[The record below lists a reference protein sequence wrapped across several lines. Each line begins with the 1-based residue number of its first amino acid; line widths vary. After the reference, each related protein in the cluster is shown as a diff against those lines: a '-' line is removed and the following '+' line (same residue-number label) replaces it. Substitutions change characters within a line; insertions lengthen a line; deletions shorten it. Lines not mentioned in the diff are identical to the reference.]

1 MWFHAVRTEEPVRS
15 DAPPAVVRESPGRVK
30 ARRLLTTTK
39 EVFSRGST
47 MVGGV
52 LIVLMLGMAIFAPL
66 IVDENPRGAYQM
78 PRDLS
83 AVAAPPGTEGHPL
96 GTTRLGGDVLYG
108 VVWGARLSLQLS
120 IYVVGGAV
128 LIGLIVGSTAGIIG
142 GKVDAFM
149 MRVVDVFLSIPTLVF
164 PLAIAA
170 ILGPSFINIVVALA
184 VIMWARYAR
193 IIRSQILSVREE
205 EYVDAARAI
214 GDSRW
219 GIIRKDILPNSF
231 SPVAVQATLDMG
243 HAVLLGATL
252 AFIGLAVAG
261 QAEWGTLVSEGQA
274 DIVAGRWWTSTFPG
288 LMVFLWALSFNLV
301 GDGLRDVLDPRTEGR

>member
-1 MWFHAVRTEEPVRS
+1 MAVRAEK
-15 DAPPAVVRESPGRVK
+15 APRVIRDTPFRVK
-30 ARRLLTTTK
+30 TRRLFATTK

-47 MVGGV
+47 AAGAVI
-52 LIVLMLGMAIFAPL
+52 IVLLLGMAIFAPL
-66 IVDENPRGAYQM
+66 IIPANERGAYQM

-83 AVAAPPGTEGHPL
+83 SVAVPPGTEGHPL

-120 IYVVGGAV
+120 IYVVFGAV
-128 LIGLIVGSTAGIIG
+128 TLGLIVGSTAGILG
-142 GKVDAFM
+142 GKVDAFL
-149 MRVVDVFLSIPTLVF
+149 MRMVDVFLAIPALIF

-184 VIMWARYAR
+184 AIMWARYAR
-193 IIRSQILSVREE
+193 IIRSQILQVREE
-205 EYVDAARAI
+205 DYVDAARAI
-214 GDSRW
+214 GDSRF
-219 GIIRKDILPNSF
+219 GIIRRDILPNSLT
-231 SPVAVQATLDMG
+231 PVAVQATLDMG
-243 HAVLLGATL
+243 HAVLFGATL

>member
-1 MWFHAVRTEEPVRS
+1 MAVRAAR
-15 DAPPAVVRESPGRVK
+15 APDVIRDTPFRVK
-30 ARRLLTTTK
+30 TRRLWMTTK

-47 MVGGV
+47 AFGAV
-52 LIVLMLGMAIFAPL
+52 IIILMLSMAIFAPL
-66 IVDENPRGAYQM
+66 IMSPNERGAYQM

-83 AVAAPPGTEGHPL
+83 AVAVPPGTPGHLL

-108 VVWGARLSLQLS
+108 IVWGSRLSLQLS
-120 IYVVGGAV
+120 LYVVGGAV
-128 LIGLIVGSTAGIIG
+128 LIGLIVGTTAGLVG
-142 GKVDAFM
+142 GRVDALL
-149 MRVVDVFLSIPTLVF
+149 MRVVDIFLSIPELIF
-164 PLAIAA
+164 PLAIAS

-193 IIRSQILSVREE
+193 IIRSQILLVREE
-205 EYVDAARAI
+205 EYVEAARTI
-214 GDSRW
+214 GDSRF

-231 SPVAVQATLDMG
+231 TPVAVQATLDMG
-243 HAVLLGATL
+243 HAVLFGATL

-274 DIVAGRWWTSTFPG
+274 DIIAGRWWTSTFPG

-301 GDGLRDVLDPRTEGR
+301 GDGLRDVLDPRTERR

>member
-1 MWFHAVRTEEPVRS
+1 MASSQAVATAGAPSAVRDTPF
-15 DAPPAVVRESPGRVK
+15 RVK
-30 ARRLLTTTK
+30 VRRLRATLR

-47 MVGGV
+47 SVGAA
-52 LIVLMLGMAIFAPL
+52 LIALMLAMAIFAPL
-66 IVDENPRGAYQM
+66 IVPENPRGAYQM

-83 AVAAPPGTEGHPL
+83 AVAVPPGTDGHPL

-128 LIGLIVGSTAGIIG
+128 LIGLIVGCTAGILG
-142 GKVDAFM
+142 GKVDAFL
-149 MRVVDVFLSIPTLVF
+149 MRVVDIFLAIPALIF

-193 IIRSQILSVREE
+193 IIRSQILQVREE
-205 EYVDAARAI
+205 DYVDAARVV
-214 GDSRW
+214 GDSRF
-219 GIIRKDILPNSF
+219 GIIRRDILPNSF
-231 SPVAVQATLDMG
+231 TPVAVQATLDMG
-243 HAVLLGATL
+243 HAVLFGATL
-252 AFIGLAVAG
+252 AFIGLSVAG

-274 DIVAGRWWTSTFPG
+274 DIIAGRWWTSTFPG

>member
-1 MWFHAVRTEEPVRS
+1 MWFQTVRVEKAKPTGFRYESAALVR
-15 DAPPAVVRESPGRVK
+15 
-30 ARRLLTTTK
+30 ARRIMSTTRD
-39 EVFSRGST
+39 VFSRGST
-47 MVGGV
+47 AFGAT
-52 LIVLMLGMAIFAPL
+52 LIILMLGMAVFAPL
-66 IVDENPRGAYQM
+66 IVETNPRGAYQM

-83 AVAAPPGTEGHPL
+83 AVGAPPGTPGHLL

-120 IYVVGGAV
+120 IYVVAGAV
-128 LIGLIVGSTAGIIG
+128 LLGVIVGSAAGILG
-142 GKVDAFM
+142 GRVDSIL
-149 MRVVDVFLSIPTLVF
+149 MRVVDIFLSVPSLVF

-170 ILGPSFINIVVALA
+170 ILGPSFINIVVALSA
-184 VIMWARYAR
+184 IMWARYAR
-193 IIRSQILSVREE
+193 IIRSQIIQVREE
-205 EYVDAARAI
+205 EYVDAARVI
-214 GDSRW
+214 GDSRR
-219 GIIRKDILPNSF
+219 GIIFKDILPNSF

-261 QAEWGTLVSEGQA
+261 QAEWGTLVSQGQA

-301 GDGLRDVLDPRTEGR
+301 GDGFRDVLDPRTEGR

>member
-1 MWFHAVRTEEPVRS
+1 MSSEAVRAQKVPQMPRETPLTVKVRRTWS
-15 DAPPAVVRESPGRVK
+15 TA
-30 ARRLLTTTK
+30 K

-47 MVGGV
+47 AFGAI
-52 LIVLMLGMAIFAPL
+52 LIVLLLGMAIFAPF
-66 IVDENPRGAYQM
+66 IVDENPRGTYQM
-78 PRDLS
+78 PRDFT
-83 AVAAPPGTEGHPL
+83 AVAVPPGSEGHPL

-120 IYVVGGAV
+120 IYVVAGAV
-128 LIGLIVGSTAGIIG
+128 LMGLIVGSTAGIIG
-142 GKVDAFM
+142 GKVDALL
-149 MRVVDVFLSIPTLVF
+149 MRLVDVFLSIPTLVF

-193 IIRSQILSVREE
+193 IIRSQILQVREE
-205 EYVDAARAI
+205 DYVDAARAI
-214 GDSRW
+214 GDSKF
-219 GIIRKDILPNSF
+219 GIIRRDILPNSF
-231 SPVAVQATLDMG
+231 TPVAVQATLDMG

-274 DIVAGRWWTSTFPG
+274 DIIAGRWWTSTFPG

>member
-1 MWFHAVRTEEPVRS
+1 MAVRAEK
-15 DAPPAVVRESPGRVK
+15 APAVIRDTPFRVK
-30 ARRLLTTTK
+30 TRRLLATTR

-47 MVGGV
+47 ALGAI

-66 IVDENPRGAYQM
+66 IIPENPRGAFQM

-83 AVAAPPGTEGHPL
+83 AVAAPPGTPGHIL

-108 VVWGARLSLQLS
+108 IVWGSRLSLQLS
-120 IYVVGGAV
+120 LYVVGGAV
-128 LIGLIVGSTAGIIG
+128 LIGLIVGSTAGLIG
-142 GKVDAFM
+142 GKVDAFL
-149 MRVVDVFLSIPTLVF
+149 MRVVDIFLSVPELIF

-193 IIRSQILSVREE
+193 IIRSQILQVREE
-205 EYVDAARAI
+205 DYVDAARAV
-214 GDSRW
+214 GDSRF
-219 GIIRKDILPNSF
+219 GIIRREILPNSF
-231 SPVAVQATLDMG
+231 TPVAVQATLDMG

-252 AFIGLAVAG
+252 AFIGLSVAG
-261 QAEWGTLVSEGQA
+261 QAEWGTLVSQGQA
-274 DIVAGRWWTSTFPG
+274 DIIAGRWWTSTFPG
-288 LMVFLWALSFNLV
+288 AMVFLWALSFNMV

>member
-1 MWFHAVRTEEPVRS
+1 MAVRAEK
-15 DAPPAVVRESPGRVK
+15 APRVVRDTPFRVK
-30 ARRLLTTTK
+30 MRRLFATTK

-47 MVGGV
+47 AAGAVI
-52 LIVLMLGMAIFAPL
+52 IVLLLGMAIFAPL
-66 IVDENPRGAYQM
+66 IIPANERGAYQM

-83 AVAAPPGTEGHPL
+83 SVAVPPGTEGHPL

-120 IYVVGGAV
+120 IYVVFGAV
-128 LIGLIVGSTAGIIG
+128 TLGLIVGSTAGILG
-142 GKVDAFM
+142 GKVDAFL
-149 MRVVDVFLSIPTLVF
+149 MRMVDVFLAVPALIF

-184 VIMWARYAR
+184 AIMWARYAR
-193 IIRSQILSVREE
+193 IIRSQILQVREE
-205 EYVDAARAI
+205 DYVDAARAI
-214 GDSRW
+214 GDSRF
-219 GIIRKDILPNSF
+219 GIIRRDILPNSLT
-231 SPVAVQATLDMG
+231 PVAVQATLDMG
-243 HAVLLGATL
+243 HAVLFGATL

-301 GDGLRDVLDPRTEGR
+301 GDGLRDVLDPRTESR

>member
-1 MWFHAVRTEEPVRS
+1 MSSEAVRALQELRVLRDTPL
-15 DAPPAVVRESPGRVK
+15 RVK
-30 ARRLLTTTK
+30 SRRLWETTK

-47 MVGGV
+47 AFGIT
-52 LIVLMLGMAIFAPL
+52 LIVLMLAMAIFAPF
-66 IVDENPRGAYQM
+66 IVDKNPRGAFQM
-78 PRDLS
+78 PRDLT
-83 AVAAPPGTEGHPL
+83 AVAVPPGSEGHPL

-120 IYVVGGAV
+120 IYVVTGAV
-128 LIGLIVGSTAGIIG
+128 FIGLVVGSTAGILG
-142 GKVDAFM
+142 GKVDALL
-149 MRVVDVFLSIPTLVF
+149 MRLVDVFLSIPTLVF

-193 IIRSQILSVREE
+193 IIRSQILQVREE
-205 EYVDAARAI
+205 DYVDAARAI
-214 GDSRW
+214 GDSKF

-231 SPVAVQATLDMG
+231 TPVAVQATLDMG

-274 DIVAGRWWTSTFPG
+274 DIIAGRWWTSTFPG
-288 LMVFLWALSFNLV
+288 AMVFLWALSFNLV
-301 GDGLRDVLDPRTEGR
+301 GDGLRDVTAPENRA

>member
-1 MWFHAVRTEEPVRS
+1 MAVRAEK
-15 DAPPAVVRESPGRVK
+15 APRVIRDTPFRVK
-30 ARRLLTTTK
+30 TRRLFATTK

-47 MVGGV
+47 AAGAVI
-52 LIVLMLGMAIFAPL
+52 IVLLLGMAIFAPL
-66 IVDENPRGAYQM
+66 IIPANERGAYQM

-83 AVAAPPGTEGHPL
+83 SVAVPPGTEGHPL

-120 IYVVGGAV
+120 IYVVFGAV
-128 LIGLIVGSTAGIIG
+128 TLGLIVGSTAGILG
-142 GKVDAFM
+142 GKVDAFL
-149 MRVVDVFLSIPTLVF
+149 MRMVDVFLAIPALIF

-170 ILGPSFINIVVALA
+170 ILGPSFINIVVAHA
-184 VIMWARYAR
+184 AIMWARYAR
-193 IIRSQILSVREE
+193 IIRSQILQVREE
-205 EYVDAARAI
+205 DYVDAARAI
-214 GDSRW
+214 GDSRF
-219 GIIRKDILPNSF
+219 GIIRRDILPNSLT
-231 SPVAVQATLDMG
+231 PVAVQATLDMG
-243 HAVLLGATL
+243 HAVLFGATL

-288 LMVFLWALSFNLV
+288 MMVFLWALSFNLV

>member
-1 MWFHAVRTEEPVRS
+1 MWFQAVRAES
-15 DAPPAVVRESPGRVK
+15 PPAIVHDGPFKVRV
-30 ARRLLTTTK
+30 ARLWGTTK
-39 EVFSRGST
+39 EVLSKGST
-47 MVGGV
+47 LVGAI

-66 IVDENPRGAYQM
+66 LVDANPRDPYQM

-83 AVAAPPGTEGHPL
+83 AVAVPPGTEGHPL

-108 VVWGARLSLQLS
+108 IVWGARLSLQLS
-120 IYVVGGAV
+120 LYVVGGAV
-128 LIGLIVGSTAGIIG
+128 LIGTIVGSTAGIVG
-142 GKVDAFM
+142 GKVDAVL
-149 MRVVDVFLSIPTLVF
+149 MRLVDVFLSVPALVF

-170 ILGPSFINIVVALA
+170 VLGPSFVNIVVALA
-184 VIMWARYAR
+184 AIMWARYAR
-193 IIRSQILSVREE
+193 IIRSQILQVREE
-205 EYVDAARAI
+205 DYVDAARVV
-214 GDSRW
+214 GDSKL

-231 SPVAVQATLDMG
+231 TPVAVQGTLDMG

-274 DIVAGRWWTSTFPG
+274 DIIAGRWWTSTFPG

-301 GDGLRDVLDPRTEGR
+301 GDGLRDALDPRTERR

>member
-1 MWFHAVRTEEPVRS
+1 MRVR
-15 DAPPAVVRESPGRVK
+15 
-30 ARRLLTTTK
+30 ARRLWATTR
-39 EVFSRGST
+39 EVFSRPST
-47 MVGGV
+47 AFGAT
-52 LIVLMLGMAIFAPL
+52 LIALMLAMAIFAPL

-83 AVAAPPGTEGHPL
+83 SVAVPPGTEGHPL

-108 VVWGARLSLQLS
+108 IVWGARLSLQLS
-120 IYVVGGAV
+120 IYVVAGAV
-128 LIGLIVGSTAGIIG
+128 LMGLIVGCTAGILG
-142 GKVDAFM
+142 GKVDAFL
-149 MRVVDVFLSIPTLVF
+149 MRMVDVFLSIPTLVF

-170 ILGPSFINIVVALA
+170 ILGPSFVNIVVALA
-184 VIMWARYAR
+184 AIMWARYAR
-193 IIRSQILSVREE
+193 IIRSQILQVREE
-205 EYVDAARAI
+205 DYVDAARII
-214 GDSRW
+214 GESRF
-219 GIIRKDILPNSF
+219 GIIRRDILPNSIT
-231 SPVAVQATLDMG
+231 PVAVQATLDMG

-274 DIVAGRWWTSTFPG
+274 DIIAGRWWTSTFPG

>member
-1 MWFHAVRTEEPVRS
+1 MMWFQAVRAERAPVIIR
-15 DAPPAVVRESPGRVK
+15 DSPMRVK
-30 ARRLLTTTK
+30 VRRFWGTTK
-39 EVFSRGST
+39 EVFSKGST
-47 MVGGV
+47 AVGAT

-66 IVDENPRGAYQM
+66 LIDPNPRGAYQM

-83 AVAAPPGTEGHPL
+83 AVAVPPGTPGHLL

-108 VVWGARLSLQLS
+108 IVWGSRLSLQLS
-120 IYVVGGAV
+120 LYVVGGAV
-128 LIGLIVGSTAGIIG
+128 LIGLIVGSTAGLLG
-142 GKVDAFM
+142 GKVDAFL
-149 MRVVDVFLSIPTLVF
+149 MRVVDIFLSVPELIF

-193 IIRSQILSVREE
+193 IIRSQILQVREE
-205 EYVDAARAI
+205 DYVDAARAI
-214 GDSRW
+214 GDSRF
-219 GIIRKDILPNSF
+219 GIIRRDILPNSLT
-231 SPVAVQATLDMG
+231 PVAVQATLDMG
-243 HAVLLGATL
+243 HAVLFGATL

-274 DIVAGRWWTSTFPG
+274 DIIAGRWWTSTFPG
-288 LMVFLWALSFNLV
+288 AMVFLWALSFNLV

>member
-1 MWFHAVRTEEPVRS
+1 VWFHAVRAES
-15 DAPPAVVRESPGRVK
+15 PPAIVHDGPFKVRV
-30 ARRLLTTTK
+30 ARLWGTTK
-39 EVFSRGST
+39 EVLSKGST
-47 MVGGV
+47 LVGAI

-66 IVDENPRGAYQM
+66 LVDANPRDPYQM

-83 AVAAPPGTEGHPL
+83 AVAVPPGTEGHPL

-108 VVWGARLSLQLS
+108 IVWGARLSLQLS
-120 IYVVGGAV
+120 LYVVGGAV
-128 LIGLIVGSTAGIIG
+128 LIGTIVGSTAGIVG
-142 GKVDAFM
+142 GKVDAAL
-149 MRVVDVFLSIPTLVF
+149 MRLVDVFLSVPALVF

-170 ILGPSFINIVVALA
+170 VLGPSFVNIVVALA
-184 VIMWARYAR
+184 AIMWARYAR
-193 IIRSQILSVREE
+193 IIRSQILQVREE
-205 EYVDAARAI
+205 DYVDAARVV
-214 GDSRW
+214 GDSKL

-231 SPVAVQATLDMG
+231 TPVAVQATLDMG

-274 DIVAGRWWTSTFPG
+274 DIIAGRWWTSTFPG

-301 GDGLRDVLDPRTEGR
+301 GDGLRDALDPRTERR